1 TATSAGSRTSRGER
15 CDELALGR
23 DFFALGGN
31 SLRITQITSR
41 VREAFGVAL
50 ELRAFFRASTVAGLA
65 ALVES
70 EELAAADE
78 GLLAELLDDLETR

>member
-1 TATSAGSRTSRGER
+1 VH
-15 CDELALGR
+15 D